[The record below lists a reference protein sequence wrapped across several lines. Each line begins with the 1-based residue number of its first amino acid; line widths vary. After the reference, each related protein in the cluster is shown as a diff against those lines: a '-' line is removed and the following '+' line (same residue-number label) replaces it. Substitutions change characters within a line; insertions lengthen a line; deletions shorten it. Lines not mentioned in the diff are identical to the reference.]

1 MMDNKMMKEKEST
14 MMEKDDTMMKMEH
27 MDSPLK
33 QMKSG
38 VVVSDVT
45 CKEGLELIFKVAD
58 GSAKCVSSNTASK
71 LVARGWATQ

>member
-1 MMDNKMMKEKEST
+1 MKEKEST

>member
-1 MMDNKMMKEKEST
+1 
-14 MMEKDDTMMKMEH
+14 MMEKEDTMMKMEH

-38 VVVSDVT
+38 IAASDVT

-58 GSAKCVSSNTASK
+58 GSAKCVSSSAASK
-71 LVARGWATQ
+71 LIATGWATQ